1 VFYMSTYTASSPE
14 VVAFMA
20 AVQENRNLAVS
31 SSWRANGWEVRI
43 IAEDRRKY
51 IAVDETD
58 AYQGELMADVHRS
71 GRFLVDRVTGV
82 VYSIKGYGQKGYYV
96 GTLESLTAKF
106 IAASATYVPEA
117 RSHVETGKSKVAS
130 WKGSK

>member
-1 VFYMSTYTASSPE
+1 MSATTTYTASSPE
-14 VVAFMA
+14 VIAFMA

-31 SSWRANGWEVRI
+31 SGWRANGWEVRI

-58 AYQGELMADVHRS
+58 AYQGEVMADVHRS
-71 GRFLVDRVTGV
+71 GRFLVDRAMGY
-82 VYSIKGYGQKGYYV
+82 VYTIEGYGKKGHFV
-96 GTLESLTAKF
+96 GTLEDLTAKF
-106 IAASATYVPEA
+106 IAATATYDPEA

-130 WKGSK
+130 WKGAK